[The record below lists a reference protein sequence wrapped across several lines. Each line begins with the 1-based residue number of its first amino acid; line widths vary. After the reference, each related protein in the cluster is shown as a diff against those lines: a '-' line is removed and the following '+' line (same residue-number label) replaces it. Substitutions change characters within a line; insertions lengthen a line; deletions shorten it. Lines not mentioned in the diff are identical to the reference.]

1 MSDENNTPYVRGCIH
16 HNSARNYAT
25 VYTYKLHEI
34 DNVITR
40 HKMKVHYKS
49 LSVKFVKAD
58 YRCWKPFESDPEITE
73 EVQLPE
79 FHGDHL
85 RSG

>member
-1 MSDENNTPYVRGCIH
+1 M
-16 HNSARNYAT
+16 A
-25 VYTYKLHEI
+25 
-34 DNVITR
+34 
-40 HKMKVHYKS
+40 VHYKS

-79 FHGDHL
+79 FLG
-85 RSG
+85 

>member
-1 MSDENNTPYVRGCIH
+1 MSACLH
-16 HNSARNYAT
+16 HNSTTNYAT
-25 VYTYKLHEI
+25 VNTRKLHEI
-34 DNVITR
+34 DRVITR
-40 HKMKVHYKS
+40 LKMAVHYKS

-79 FHGDHL
+79 FLG
-85 RSG
+85 